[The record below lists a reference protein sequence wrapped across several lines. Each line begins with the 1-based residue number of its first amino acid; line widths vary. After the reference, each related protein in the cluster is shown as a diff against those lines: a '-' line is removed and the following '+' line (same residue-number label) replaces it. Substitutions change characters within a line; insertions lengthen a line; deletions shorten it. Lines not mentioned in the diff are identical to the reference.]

1 MFLIR
6 TYQFCYF
13 QAFLKRLE
21 AVKPTRGLRRSEQ
34 LADYQRLVGYLS
46 GPLNPRPPTTLKER
60 CTAKTPSGRER
71 TCTGFQI
78 IFNFLLFFILFFFY
92 FIKIL

>member
-46 GPLNPRPPTTLKER
+46 GPLNPRPPATKKER
-60 CTAKTPSGRER
+60 CTAKTPSGREL
-71 TCTGFQI
+71 THTGFQI
-78 IFNFLLFFILFFFY
+78 IFI
-92 FIKIL
+92 